1 MSQPIEVIAA
11 KRDRAVLDTEAID
24 AFIAGVGD
32 GSVIDAQIAAF
43 AMAVVLNGMNA
54 RETADLTRAMARS
67 GHLMRWDDL
76 DGPVVDKHST
86 GGVGDKVSLVL
97 APVLAACGAFVP
109 MVSGRG
115 LGHTGGT
122 LDKLESIPG
131 VSVDA
136 DGAHLRRILEHAGFA
151 IVGAGPDLAPADR
164 RIYAVRDVTGTTGS
178 QPLIVASILSKKVA
192 AGIDRLVMDVKVG
205 SGALLPDES
214 AARPLAHALV
224 STAAQAGLSCRAVL
238 TDMNEVLGRSA
249 GNALEMAE
257 AVGALRDPGQADRRL
272 IAVVLA
278 LAGQALALAEL
289 ARDPDEGARFAW
301 AALEDG
307 RAAAR
312 FARMVQSQ
320 GGPADLLDR
329 PGRHLA
335 TAPVT
340 LPVPAA
346 TSGYVAAID
355 VRALGEAVIALGG
368 GRRRPDDGVDPAVG
382 LDAVAGVGRRV
393 AQGEPLARIHA
404 RSHDEAARILP
415 SLQRAFRLADCPP
428 SSVEAIR
435 GYVREGA

>member
-1 MSQPIEVIAA
+1 MSHPIKVIAA
-11 KRDRAVLDTEAID
+11 KRDRAVLGTEAID

-43 AMAVVLNGMNA
+43 TMAVVLNGMDA

-67 GHLMRWDDL
+67 GRPMRWDDL

-97 APVLAACGAFVP
+97 APILAACGAFVP

-131 VSVDA
+131 LSVDA
-136 DGAHLRRILEHAGFA
+136 DGAQLRRILEHAGCA

-238 TDMNEVLGRSA
+238 TDMNEVLGRTA
-249 GNALEMAE
+249 GNALEVAE
-257 AVGALRDPGQADRRL
+257 AVAALRDPGQADRRL
-272 IAVVLA
+272 IVVVLA
-278 LAGQALALAEL
+278 LAGQALALAGL
-289 ARDPDEGARFAW
+289 ARDPDEGERLAR

-312 FARMVQSQ
+312 FARMVRSQ

-329 PGRHLA
+329 PGRHRA

-355 VRALGEAVIALGG
+355 VRALGEAVIDLGG
-368 GRRRPDDGVDPAVG
+368 GRRRPDDSVDPAVG
-382 LDAVAGVGRRV
+382 LDAVAGIGRRV
-393 AQGEPLARIHA
+393 AQGEPLAHIHA
-404 RSHDEAARILP
+404 RSYDGAARILP

-428 SSVEAIR
+428 SPVEAIR
-435 GYVREGA
+435 GHMREGA